1 MKRTLFGLANVA
13 LLLGV
18 VGACGEE
25 ETPNPAITIK
35 YLRHDNPPY
44 AKADDEFLADYKK
57 LKPNVSVEVTTVR
70 YPTLTS
76 TLIAELKQDKL
87 AADLVIVP
95 PSWVCG
101 FADNIQDVPADVIS
115 LSEAQNTFFAAP
127 LAGSTCGG
135 KLKGLPTE
143 YNLEYGGV
151 VVNMTKYQA
160 KYGATATPNWTNWAD
175 FIGQASELTEYDA
188 QNKPAANGLDIDNG
202 WPQPVKHIFLS
213 LILQNGG
220 KYWDGADTA
229 FDATKGHNFKFANN
243 EAANKALTEMVKWI
257 ATDKVMFPKELV
269 PAMNTFVTVRLAGGA
284 SGYGWDEPSNPNKPL
299 SIMGY
304 AGTWALANTVGQ
316 LMPTNPTKYDF
327 VALPPMVGT
336 EHKFVQ
342 NSGFAFVVPKTSKN
356 AKAAWDI
363 AKSMALS
370 PDAMRKWAATAG
382 SLPALKV
389 NGTATM
395 AMGDPQLAKV
405 QPLFEKGQW
414 VGYIPAAGLE
424 TIEGILVSNYFDAVK
439 GPANGGKSIPQALMD
454 METAANAELA
464 KHRP

>member
-1 MKRTLFGLANVA
+1 MTRTLIRFAGVA
-13 LLLGV
+13 LAVGSL
-18 VGACGEE
+18 GACGDDPEA
-25 ETPNPAITIK
+25 NPAITLK

-44 AKADDEFLADYKK
+44 AKADDEFLLDYKK
-57 LKPNVSVEVTTVR
+57 TKPNVTVEVTTIR

-76 TLIAELKQDKL
+76 TLIAELKQNQLD
-87 AADLVIVP
+87 ADLVIVP

-160 KYGATATPNWTNWAD
+160 KYGATAKPAWGAWGD
-175 FIGQASELTEYDA
+175 FIKQASELTEYEGNA
-188 QNKPAANGLDIDNG
+188 PKANGLDIDSG

-220 KYWDGADTA
+220 KYWDGADAA
-229 FDATKGHNFKFANN
+229 FDATKGHNFNFTN
-243 EAANKALTEMVKWI
+243 EAAVKSLTEMVKWV

-284 SGYGWDEPSNPNKPL
+284 SGYGWNDPMKPL
-299 SIMGY
+299 SVMGY

-316 LMPTNPTKYDF
+316 LAPTNTTKYDF
-327 VALPPMVGT
+327 VALPPMVGAD
-336 EHKFVQ
+336 HKFVQ
-342 NSGFAFVVPKTSKN
+342 NSGFSFVVPKTSKN

-363 AKSMALS
+363 AKAMALD
-370 PDAMRKWAATAG
+370 PVAMRKWAATAG

-389 NGTATM
+389 NGTSQA
-395 AMGDPQLAKV
+395 AAGDPQLAKV

-439 GPANGGKSIPQALMD
+439 GPSAGGKSIAQALMD
-454 METAANAELA
+454 MQTAANAELA
-464 KHRP
+464 KHR